1 MRKMSG
7 DASAVAVSFTR
18 TAPFPFLGE
27 EMAAC
32 GANAVIAAAAMC
44 LQIRPSCAMRTRKS
58 GQVQEPLPCGSS
70 FTLYAVPLLLVTM
83 NSGKS
88 PETCRRFDFISSTAR
103 AQRFPAFDCSRE
115 SARDADCGST
125 TCAATDMW
133 FSPIVDWWLEWLDVA
148 RATPL
153 SRNPAGVDRR
163 GSAAELLV
171 DLGLWVKGFV
181 GKTRWRHL
189 DTQGHQEMLVAEG
202 VKQSDLADR
211 FREQLHRDRVG
222 FEALHILGQ
231 VVKIEADV
239 SRLSRDA
246 SVLQSDAVCG
256 AVVFGFDG
264 NG

>member
-88 PETCRRFDFISSTAR
+88 PATRRRLVFISSTAR

-133 FSPIVDWWLEWLDVA
+133 FFSFCGLVA
-148 RATPL
+148 GIAEPTRARSALPQL
-153 SRNPAGVDRR
+153 QPC
-163 GSAAELLV
+163 GSAWERRRLLV
-171 DLGLWVKGFV
+171 D
-181 GKTRWRHL
+181 
-189 DTQGHQEMLVAEG
+189 
-202 VKQSDLADR
+202 
-211 FREQLHRDRVG
+211 
-222 FEALHILGQ
+222 
-231 VVKIEADV
+231 
-239 SRLSRDA
+239 
-246 SVLQSDAVCG
+246 
-256 AVVFGFDG
+256 
-264 NG
+264 